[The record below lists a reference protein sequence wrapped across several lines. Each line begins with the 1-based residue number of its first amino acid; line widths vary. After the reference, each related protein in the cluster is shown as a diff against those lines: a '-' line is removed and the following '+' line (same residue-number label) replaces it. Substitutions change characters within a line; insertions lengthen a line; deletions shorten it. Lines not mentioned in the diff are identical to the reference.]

1 MYTAYYCF
9 CIEML
14 QFHAEAQTTSVYI
27 LFVFSSVFVVLV
39 SAQLIHARSPRY
51 YSTTKMKDSL
61 PDLQVGNITQSN
73 ILATVRLVAQFCVAV
88 HKGMF
93 HPAANSGSSLKSI
106 YEVGTPAINS
116 YNNYNNII
124 IIIINYNI
132 FLLSKLIFL
141 CCENGYFLF

>member
-9 CIEML
+9 CIRDVYYEKAVTNTPKCHFDVGEML
-14 QFHAEAQTTSVYI
+14 QFHAEAQTTSIYI

-93 HPAANSGSSLKSI
+93 HPAANSGSSLKSDP
-106 YEVGTPAINS
+106 GR
-116 YNNYNNII
+116 
-124 IIIINYNI
+124 
-132 FLLSKLIFL
+132 FHLQ
-141 CCENGYFLF
+141 